1 MVFSVYSLHSTMGL
15 ASRPRAMAAVPAV
28 PTSSVSAAARTA
40 TVRRAAA
47 RSGAARQPADAVGRL
62 WKGSGNVAA
71 LQGGLSLCAEGC
83 TSQRTLPLHIAA
95 AARLRRGIVAH
106 RLQAAGSLGPGSSR
120 GWRPAPGGCCKWPAF
135 LLRGDPCNVGLADSG
150 QQLDALP
157 GKVAAVPT
165 RRPAPLAPALLLPAV
180 LCLQRTAV
188 WSYKHAACVI
198 KMHCGLQKCSNLGA
212 LLNR

>member
-1 MVFSVYSLHSTMGL
+1 MGLALHMQSHGLGALCVHCEPHCLQQAAADATTRLAAAAAAAAALGTTLSNSPGPGGRPAPVVFSVYSLHSTMGL

-120 GWRPAPGGCCKWPAF
+120 GWRPAPGGCCKWPA
-135 LLRGDPCNVGLADSG
+135 S
-150 QQLDALP
+150 
-157 GKVAAVPT
+157 
-165 RRPAPLAPALLLPAV
+165 LLLAIRV
-180 LCLQRTAV
+180 
-188 WSYKHAACVI
+188 
-198 KMHCGLQKCSNLGA
+198 M
-212 LLNR
+212 